1 MFGLMNWSLTSLSS
15 TYISGRTIVV
25 VIRIKNKGGGGS
37 DAVVK
42 LLDLTLL
49 HKVISSTPSYEFLT
63 LI

>member
-15 TYISGRTIVV
+15 TYISERTIVV
-25 VIRIKNKGGGGS
+25 VIRMKNKGDGGS
-37 DAVVK
+37 YAAGK

>member
-15 TYISGRTIVV
+15 TYISGCTIVV

-37 DAVVK
+37 GAVGK

-49 HKVISSTPSYEFLT
+49 HKVILSTPSYEFLT